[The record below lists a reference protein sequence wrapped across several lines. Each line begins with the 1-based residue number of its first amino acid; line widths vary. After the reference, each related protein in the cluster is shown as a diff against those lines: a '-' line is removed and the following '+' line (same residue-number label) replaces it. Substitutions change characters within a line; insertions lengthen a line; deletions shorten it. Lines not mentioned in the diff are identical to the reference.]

1 MTDILTGVYFICDSG
16 GVKIGF
22 SHDIQKRMTDLQ
34 TGNSDK
40 LYLLGYIPC
49 ESDSEMNLKEKLAHG
64 EFDKHRKINEW
75 FHKRIKPEARKYII
89 ENKGKLLKGFY
100 ANTTGNVAYVQT
112 LDGEFIPRT
121 MLRPS
126 CYYYPH
132 LKAMIVTKAGGVKQ
146 EKYRTAKD
154 KDTGKRVYISNRKH
168 HEIMASNRARID
180 RL

>member
-1 MTDILTGVYFICDSG
+1 MTDILKGVYFICDSG

-75 FHKRIKPEARKYII
+75 FHKKIKPEARKYQ
-89 ENKGKLLKGFY
+89 GFRMH
-100 ANTTGNVAYVQT
+100 AR
-112 LDGEFIPRT
+112 L
-121 MLRPS
+121 
-126 CYYYPH
+126 
-132 LKAMIVTKAGGVKQ
+132 
-146 EKYRTAKD
+146 
-154 KDTGKRVYISNRKH
+154 
-168 HEIMASNRARID
+168 MA
-180 RL
+180 RLCMMSWAPTYESA